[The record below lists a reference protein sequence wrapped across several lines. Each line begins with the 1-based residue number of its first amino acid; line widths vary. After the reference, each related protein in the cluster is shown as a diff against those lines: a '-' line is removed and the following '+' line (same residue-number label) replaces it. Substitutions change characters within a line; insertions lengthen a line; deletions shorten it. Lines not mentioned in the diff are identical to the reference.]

1 MNAAACALADVRRR
15 FRIAFVQSLLG
26 KMRIFIA
33 TEDSNMRKQ
42 ILARV
47 VLLQLVPAVIAAS
60 LSPNA
65 LAAALK
71 PVTATYTVMRD
82 GKPVG
87 DSTYSLA
94 ANPDGTWTLRSE
106 THGTSGMARLAGL
119 DVREE
124 STFHWRNDSAAG
136 IRYDYRQD
144 ATFKHSAQTIDFDQS
159 GGQARVKDSKG
170 NFAYAIP
177 QGAMDRATLYL
188 VLGHAAASGQRDLT
202 VPVAGRDHVEQQ
214 HFVAQPEEDITV
226 PAGRFK
232 ATAFERVDMRGKA
245 RTWYSATSSLP
256 LRIEKTQGDGST
268 ILLELK
274 SR

>member
-1 MNAAACALADVRRR
+1 
-15 FRIAFVQSLLG
+15 
-26 KMRIFIA
+26 MRIVTA
-33 TEDSNMRKQ
+33 NPEDPNMRKQ
-42 ILARV
+42 KFARLILI
-47 VLLQLVPAVIAAS
+47 QLAPATLIAS
-60 LSPNA
+60 LLSGNA
-65 LAAALK
+65 LAATLK
-71 PVTATYTVMRD
+71 PVTATYTVLRD

-144 ATFKHSAQTIDFDQS
+144 ATFKHSSQTIDFDQA

-170 NFAYAIP
+170 NFEYTIP
-177 QGAMDRATLYL
+177 QGAMDRASLYL
-188 VLGHAAASGQRDLT
+188 VLGQAAASGQRDLT

-214 HFVAQPEEDITV
+214 HFVAQAAEDITV
-226 PAGRFK
+226 PAGKFK

-245 RTWYSATSSLP
+245 RTWYSATSPLP

-274 SR
+274 H

>member
-1 MNAAACALADVRRR
+1 MRNVLP
-15 FRIAFVQSLLG
+15 LL
-26 KMRIFIA
+26 
-33 TEDSNMRKQ
+33 
-42 ILARV
+42 V
-47 VLLQLVPAVIAAS
+47 AAS
-60 LSPNA
+60 LSVGA
-65 LAAALK
+65 HAAALK
-71 PVTATYTVMRD
+71 PLTATYTVARD
-82 GKPVG
+82 GKQVG

-124 STFHWRNDSAAG
+124 SMFNWRNDSAAG

-144 ATFKHSAQTIDFDQS
+144 ATFKHSAQTIDFDQA
-159 GGQARVKDSKG
+159 GGQAQVKDSKG
-170 NFAYAIP
+170 HFEYAIP
-177 QGAMDRATLYL
+177 PGTMDRASLYL
-188 VLGHAAASGQRDLT
+188 VLGHAAAIGNRELT

-214 HFVAQPEEDITV
+214 HFVAQAEEEISV
-226 PAGRFK
+226 PAGKFK
-232 ATAFERVDMRGKA
+232 AIAFERVDMRGKA
-245 RTWYSATSSLP
+245 RTWYSPTSTLP